1 MIIYVKIER
10 ESGDSSCFL
19 SFNEY
24 ICILFKVIGVQTLK
38 YKSII

>member
-1 MIIYVKIER
+1 MERIYHFFYR
-10 ESGDSSCFL
+10 PLWSYLD
-19 SFNEY
+19 FNEY